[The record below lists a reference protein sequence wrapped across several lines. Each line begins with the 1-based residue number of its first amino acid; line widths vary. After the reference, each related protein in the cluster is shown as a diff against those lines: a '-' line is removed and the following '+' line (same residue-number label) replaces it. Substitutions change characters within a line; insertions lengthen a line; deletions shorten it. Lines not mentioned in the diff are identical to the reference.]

1 MIHLTSLVLSHHIW
15 HQGMSTY
22 CYKCE
27 KLMLVFSQSPEDDFL
42 FVEDPSDDYF
52 CPVTQ
57 YLLMEPC
64 LTSCCGKHFSQEAVK
79 KIKKAGKECPNCRS
93 AKWTTMLNI
102 HFQRKVKELRVFCQA
117 IECFW
122 QGPLSELLYHNKTCH
137 SLKAAGK
144 YISFK
149 I

>member
-1 MIHLTSLVLSHHIW
+1 
-15 HQGMSTY
+15 
-22 CYKCE
+22 
-27 KLMLVFSQSPEDDFL
+27 MLVFSQSPEDDFL

-64 LTSCCGKHFSQEAVK
+64 LTSCCGKNFSQEAVK

-102 HFQRKVKELRVFCQA
+102 HFQREVKELRVFCQA